1 MSILIV
7 EDNPIN
13 AKLLEINLQKNAYQT
28 ILAQNAKEALEQLI
42 STPQIQLIISDIMM
56 PEMDGLEFLEKIKEH
71 SEWINIPIIMCSSL
85 ADIETVKKAMNA
97 GCKHYII
104 KPFKKEHLLEK
115 VRETLEHEKPVLK
128 DKSEVKFQLGLDEE
142 TYKDVARTFASMIDD
157 RIALLEKRIKGET
170 EEGKSLDLLELL
182 ESAVYLGAERIR
194 NLLEELTTKVG
205 KAEEEMR
212 DSEYPL
218 LLREL
223 KILQDALPSSTPN
236 QQSTVKKENEKND
249 SGKEPNENAPNT
261 TQKKN

>member
-56 PEMDGLEFLEKIKEH
+56 PEMDGLEFLKKIKEH
-71 SEWINIPIIMCSSL
+71 SEWKNIPIIMCSSL
-85 ADIETVKKAMNA
+85 ADIETVKKAVNA

-104 KPFKKEHLLEK
+104 KPFKKERLLAK
-115 VRETLEHEKPVLK
+115 VRETLEHEKSVLK
-128 DKSEVKFQLGLDEE
+128 DKNEMKFQLGLDEE
-142 TYKDVARTFASMIDD
+142 TYQEIARTFASMIDD

-170 EEGKSLDLLELL
+170 EAGKSLGLLELL

-223 KILQDALPSSTPN
+223 KILRDVLPSSTPN
-236 QQSTVKKENEKND
+236 KVSTVKKENEKND
-249 SGKEPNENAPNT
+249 SGKKQNENALNT

>member
-13 AKLLEINLQKNAYQT
+13 AKILEINLQKNAYQT

-71 SEWINIPIIMCSSL
+71 SEWKNIPIIMCSSL
-85 ADIETVKKAMNA
+85 ADIETVKKAVNA

-104 KPFKKEHLLEK
+104 KPFKKEHLLAK
-115 VRETLEHEKPVLK
+115 VRETLEHKKPVLK
-128 DKSEVKFQLGLDEE
+128 DKSEI
-142 TYKDVARTFASMIDD
+142 ARTFASMIDG

-170 EEGKSLDLLELL
+170 EEGKSLGLLELL

-223 KILQDALPSSTPN
+223 KILRDALSSSTPN
-236 QQSTVKKENEKND
+236 QVSTVKKEN
-249 SGKEPNENAPNT
+249 
-261 TQKKN
+261 